1 MITKSLQL
9 RGLEKGREKKF
20 YLVQLAA
27 ALSILL
33 VVYLVSR
40 DSSPRVNW
48 PNNFR
53 YSHVGSYLTSTDFAK
68 SIKSSLHFQTQDAD
82 NLSTDTQEED
92 PLDLDLGMEEQKA
105 QEEIDT
111 STVIIKEEE
120 EEQPGAEGEREATP
134 IEEENQQPPTPTPT
148 PIPTTSEYIEDQY
161 HMVVST
167 DNSIYSQWMIQVCYQ
182 QYLKMKQ
189 KHPNGPLGGFTRLLH
204 SNVTDNL
211 MDIIPTIRVDELPY
225 SELSLDEDWVTT
237 FYPPLNRPYA
247 FHQFTR
253 DHLHTIPERYIFM
266 SEPDHIIMEP
276 PPLPSQRNRPL
287 SSGFWYMSP
296 QTLPDIVAHF
306 NPKNVS
312 IEHFYPTG
320 NAPGIMD
327 RDQIAAISE
336 NWFEF
341 TKTLLHTREFRNTIG
356 WVLEMYSFV
365 FAAAT
370 TLDEPIHFDIMDNFQ
385 THPPRE
391 DLYINGKLAN
401 IFHFTYAGYMNAT
414 NDCSWSEKG
423 DEERIPGEWQWDK
436 RFYRVVSP
444 NTNFLPPPSR
454 DPSCDSMRLLVGYFN
469 EASSQSP
476 NWLQMVEPNGAYPW
490 VKEERERLEK
500 GEPLREAVRL
510 PMNELLD
517 LYVDHYLG
525 FKNEFSESLVP
536 LREYAEKCSS
546 IFVLGQG
553 SCTVLWPLMQG
564 LHASTTSSTTTPTT
578 TPTPKSIIGSE
589 TTFHPNVDEVKKVAS
604 GLGID
609 YTYHQLP
616 SLLFEIEKTTEY
628 EMLFIDTWHVSG
640 QLKRELQKYAA
651 NRPSL
656 KYIAVHG
663 TTTYGTVSQ
672 SVLLNWDVAT
682 QAVEQGMSVEEVE
695 EGLKTAIEEF
705 VGVNMEWVVEREV
718 EEGNGLTILARK
730 ERIQEDGGEGGGGM

>member
-9 RGLEKGREKKF
+9 RGHEKKGRQKRF
-20 YLVQLAA
+20 YLLQLVP

-33 VVYLVSR
+33 VIYLFSR

-48 PNNFR
+48 PNNIR
-53 YSHVGSYLTSTDFAK
+53 YSHVGSYLTSTDFAEPTK
-68 SIKSSLHFQTQDAD
+68 TSLHFQTQDAD
-82 NLSTDTQEED
+82 VLFTDIQEED
-92 PLDLDLGMEEQKA
+92 PLDLITEEQEA
-105 QEEIDT
+105 QEEIET
-111 STVIIKEEE
+111 PIIIQEEEEEE
-120 EEQPGAEGEREATP
+120 EEQPSVEVKQATP
-134 IEEENQQPPTPTPT
+134 TQGQEQEPTPA
-148 PIPTTSEYIEDQY
+148 PITLISTSQYIEDQY

-167 DNSIYSQWMIQVCYQ
+167 DNTIYSQWMIQVCYQ

-189 KHPNGPLGGFTRLLH
+189 KYPNGPLGGFTRLLH
-204 SNVTDNL
+204 SNTTDSL
-211 MDIIPTIRVDELPY
+211 MDMIPTIRVDELPY
-225 SELSLDEDWVTT
+225 SELSVDEDWVTT

-276 PPLPSQRNRPL
+276 PPLPSQRDRPI
-287 SSGFWYMSP
+287 SSRFWYMNP
-296 QTLPDIVAHF
+296 QILPDIVAHF

-336 NWFEF
+336 NWFKF
-341 TKTLLHTREFRNTIG
+341 TKTLLHNKKFRDTIG

-370 TLDEPIHFDIMDNFQ
+370 TLDEPIHFDLMDNFQ

-391 DLYINGKLAN
+391 DLYINGQLAN

-414 NDCSWSEKG
+414 NDCSWSDKEEEEK
-423 DEERIPGEWQWDK
+423 IPGEWQWDK

-454 DPSCDSMRLLVGYFN
+454 NPSCDSMRLLVGYFN

-476 NWLQMVEPNGAYPW
+476 NWLEMMEPNGVYPW
-490 VKEERERLEK
+490 IKQDRERLER
-500 GEPLREAVRL
+500 GEPQPEAVRL

-517 LYVDHYLG
+517 LYVEHYLG
-525 FKNEFSESLVP
+525 FANEFSESLVP
-536 LREYAEKCSS
+536 LREYAQKCTS

-564 LHASTTSSTTTPTT
+564 LHADTTPTT
-578 TPTPKSIIGSE
+578 TTTKCIIGSD
-589 TTFHPNVDEVKKVAS
+589 TTFHPNVDEVRKVAS
-604 GLGID
+604 GLGIN
-609 YTYHQLP
+609 YTFHQQP
-616 SLLFEIEKTTEY
+616 SLLFEIEKTTEF
-628 EMLFIDTWHVSG
+628 EMLFIDTWHVAG

-656 KYIAVHG
+656 KYIAIHG

-672 SVLLNWDVAT
+672 SVLLGWDVAT
-682 QAVEQGMSVEEVE
+682 QAVEQGMTVEEVE
-695 EGLKTAIEEF
+695 KGLKPAIQEF
-705 VGVNMEWVVEREV
+705 VGVHVDWVVEREV

-730 ERIQEDGGEGGGGM
+730 ERSREQEGGEGGDAKV

>member
-9 RGLEKGREKKF
+9 RGLEKSREKKF
-20 YLVQLAA
+20 YLVQLVAS
-27 ALSILL
+27 LSILL
-33 VVYLVSR
+33 VVYLISKQ
-40 DSSPRVNW
+40 SSPRVNW
-48 PNNFR
+48 PYNLR

-68 SIKSSLHFQTQDAD
+68 SIKTSLHFQTQDAD
-82 NLSTDTQEED
+82 DLSTDVQEEE
-92 PLDLDLGMEEQKA
+92 PLELSIGEHEDIETA
-105 QEEIDT
+105 
-111 STVIIKEEE
+111 IIIEEE
-120 EEQPGAEGEREATP
+120 EE
-134 IEEENQQPPTPTPT
+134 EEEEDQQPTTITPTPT
-148 PIPTTSEYIEDQY
+148 ASEYIEDQY

-189 KHPNGPLGGFTRLLH
+189 KYPNGPLGGFTRLLH
-204 SNVTDNL
+204 SNVTDSL
-211 MDIIPTIRVDELPY
+211 MDRIPTIRVDELPY

-247 FHQFTR
+247 FYQFTR

-276 PPLPSQRNRPL
+276 PPLPSQRDRPI

-296 QTLPDIVAHF
+296 QSLPDIVAHF
-306 NPKNVS
+306 NPKNLS

-370 TLDEPIHFDIMDNFQ
+370 TLDEPIHFDLMDNFQ

-414 NDCSWSEKG
+414 NDCSWSDKEEEEK
-423 DEERIPGEWQWDK
+423 IPGEWQWDK

-454 DPSCDSMRLLVGYFN
+454 NPSCDSMRLLVGYFN

-476 NWLQMVEPNGAYPW
+476 NWLQMMEPNGVYPW
-490 VKEERERLEK
+490 IKQDRERMEK
-500 GEPLREAVRL
+500 GEPVPEAVRL

-525 FKNEFSESLVP
+525 FSNEFSESLVP
-536 LREYAEKCSS
+536 LREYAQKCSS

-564 LHASTTSSTTTPTT
+564 LHAGTTTAPTTPTH
-578 TPTPKSIIGSE
+578 KSIIGSDA
-589 TTFHPNVDEVKKVAS
+589 TFHPNVDEVKKVAS

-609 YTYHQLP
+609 YTFHQLP

-628 EMLFIDTWHVSG
+628 EMLFIDTWHVAG
-640 QLKRELQKYAA
+640 QLRRELQKYAA
-651 NRPSL
+651 NRPGL
-656 KYIAVHG
+656 KYIAIHG
-663 TTTYGTVSQ
+663 TTTYGAVSQ
-672 SVLLNWDVAT
+672 SVQVGWDVQA
-682 QAVEQGMSVEEVE
+682 QAVEQGMMVEEVE
-695 EGLKTAIEEF
+695 KGLKPAIEEF
-705 VGVNMEWVVEREV
+705 VGVNVEWVVEREI

-730 ERIQEDGGEGGGGM
+730 ERSQEEEGGGGGGDAKV